1 MNFRACGRGW
11 RRGWRC
17 TTSASGSTSNSVVP
31 DWPSLICWDGELTVH
46 TKRLRKEVTPM
57 AKIMQC
63 DCGHVVRGET
73 DDELVANVQKHAREV
88 HGMEITKEQVLA
100 MAQQA

>member
-1 MNFRACGRGW
+1 
-11 RRGWRC
+11 
-17 TTSASGSTSNSVVP
+17 
-31 DWPSLICWDGELTVH
+31 
-46 TKRLRKEVTPM
+46 M

-88 HGMEITKEQVLA
+88 HDMEITREQILA
-100 MAQQA
+100 MSQQE